1 MTRQCN
7 SRARVDLGTGS
18 RGAVNDVAIFW
29 PPRRAPVL
37 VAGYL
42 SESGAS
48 TQALSAVHVKLGRLV
63 AEAFS

>member
-1 MTRQCN
+1 
-7 SRARVDLGTGS
+7 LGTGS

-37 VAGYL
+37 VAAYL

-48 TQALSAVHVKLGRLV
+48 TQALSAVHVKLGHLV